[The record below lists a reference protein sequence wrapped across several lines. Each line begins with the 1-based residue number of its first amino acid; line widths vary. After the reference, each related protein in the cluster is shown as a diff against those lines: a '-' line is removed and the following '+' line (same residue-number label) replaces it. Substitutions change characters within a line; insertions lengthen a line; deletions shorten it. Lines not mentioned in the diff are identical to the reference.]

1 MNYTDLL
8 THTTKLKRQVFMAS
22 LTSCQIFQIF
32 KLNFMSTATITA
44 QDINK
49 LRQATGAG
57 MMDCRKA
64 LTEAGGDFEA
74 AIDWLRKQGQK
85 VAAKRSDREAKEG
98 VVIAKT
104 TADNKTGFIVTI
116 SCETD
121 FVSKNADF
129 VAFSQS
135 IADAAV
141 ANNVKSAEE
150 LNNVVVNGSK
160 VSDLINDKLAS
171 IGEKI
176 GIARFER
183 IDAPYVASYIHG
195 AYRMGVLVGF
205 NKETGDAG
213 KDIAMQIAAMNP
225 VAVDPSSVP
234 ADVVARERAIV
245 MEQMKQ
251 DPKMAGKPEEMMSKI
266 AEGKLNAFFKESTL
280 NAQAYVKDSS
290 KSVGDYL
297 KTVDPE
303 LKVIE
308 FKRVAVG

>member
-1 MNYTDLL
+1 
-8 THTTKLKRQVFMAS
+8 
-22 LTSCQIFQIF
+22 
-32 KLNFMSTATITA
+32 MSTVTISA

-64 LTEAGGDFEA
+64 LTETGGDFEA

-98 VVIAKT
+98 VVVAKT
-104 TADNKTGFIVTI
+104 TDDNKTGFIVTI

-121 FVSKNADF
+121 FVSKNAEF
-129 VAFSQS
+129 VAFAQS

-141 ANNVKSAEE
+141 KNNVKSAEE
-150 LNNVVVNGSK
+150 LNNVTVGGSK

-176 GIARFER
+176 GVARFER
-183 IDAPYVASYIHG
+183 IEAPYVASYIHG

-205 NKETGDAG
+205 NKPAAEAG

-225 VAVDPSSVP
+225 VAVDADSVP
-234 ADVVARERAIV
+234 ADVVIRERDIV

-251 DPKMAGKPEEMMSKI
+251 DPKMAGKPQEMMAKI

-280 NAQAYVKDSS
+280 TAQAFVKDGS

-297 KTVDPE
+297 KSVDKD
-303 LKVIE
+303 LKVTE

>member
-1 MNYTDLL
+1 VSMFNIGILSYLQIV
-8 THTTKLKRQVFMAS
+8 KLK
-22 LTSCQIFQIF
+22 L
-32 KLNFMSTATITA
+32 MSTATITA

-64 LTEAGGDFEA
+64 LTETNGDFEA

-129 VAFSQS
+129 VAFAQS

-141 ANNVKSAEE
+141 SNDVKSAEE
-150 LNNVVVNGSK
+150 LNDVTVNGAK
-160 VSDLINDKLAS
+160 VADMINDKLAS

-176 GIARFER
+176 GVARFER
-183 IDAPYVASYIHG
+183 IEAPYVASYIHG
-195 AYRMGVLVGF
+195 ANRMGVLVAF
-205 NKETGDAG
+205 NKEAG
-213 KDIAMQIAAMNP
+213 EAGREIAMQIAAMNP
-225 VAVDPSSVP
+225 VAVDENSVP
-234 ADVVARERAIV
+234 ADVVSRERDII
-245 MEQMKQ
+245 MDLMKQ
-251 DPKMAGKPEEMMSKI
+251 DPKMAGKPQEMLDKI
-266 AEGKLNAFFKESTL
+266 AQGKMNAFFKESTL
-280 NAQAYVKDSS
+280 TAQAFVKDGS
-290 KSVGDYL
+290 KSVGDHL
-297 KTVDPE
+297 KSVDGD

-308 FKRVAVG
+308 FRRVALG

>member
-1 MNYTDLL
+1 
-8 THTTKLKRQVFMAS
+8 
-22 LTSCQIFQIF
+22 
-32 KLNFMSTATITA
+32 MSTVTISA

-64 LTEAGGDFEA
+64 LTETNGDFEA

-104 TADNKTGFIVTI
+104 TADNKTGIVVCV

-129 VAFSQS
+129 VAFGQT
-135 IADAAV
+135 IADAAIS
-141 ANNVKSAEE
+141 NNVKTLDELLATKAGKATVAE
-150 LNNVVVNGSK
+150 LV
-160 VSDLINDKLAS
+160 NDKLAS

-176 GIARFER
+176 GVTKFER

-195 AYRMGVLVGF
+195 AYRIGVLVGLD
-205 NKETGDAG
+205 KPSAEAG
-213 KDIAMQIAAMNP
+213 KDIAMQIAALNP
-225 VAVDPSSVP
+225 VAVDAASVP
-234 ADVVARERAIV
+234 ANVIAREKDIIV
-245 MEQMKQ
+245 ELMKQ
-251 DPKMAGKPEEMMSKI
+251 DPKMAGKPDEMLAKI
-266 AEGKLNAFFKESTL
+266 AEGKMGAFFKEQTL
-280 NAQAYVKDSS
+280 TAQAFVKDGN

-297 KTVDPE
+297 KE
-303 LKVIE
+303 SGNIKVLE
-308 FKRVAVG
+308 FKRVALG

>member
-1 MNYTDLL
+1 
-8 THTTKLKRQVFMAS
+8 
-22 LTSCQIFQIF
+22 
-32 KLNFMSTATITA
+32 MSTVTISA

-64 LTEAGGDFEA
+64 LTETGGDFEA

-129 VAFSQS
+129 VAFAQS

-150 LNNVVVNGSK
+150 LNDITVNGAK

-176 GIARFER
+176 GVSRFER
-183 IDAPYVASYIHG
+183 IEAPYVASYIHG

-205 NKETGDAG
+205 NKDAG
-213 KDIAMQIAAMNP
+213 EAGRDVAMQIAAMNP
-225 VAVDPSSVP
+225 VAVDQASVP
-234 ADVVARERAIV
+234 ADIIAREKDIV

-251 DPKMAGKPEEMMSKI
+251 DPKMAGKPEEMMAKI

-280 NAQAYVKDSS
+280 TAQAYVKDSS

-297 KTVDPE
+297 KSVSAD

-308 FKRVAVG
+308 FRRVALG